1 VDWNHDDELQ
11 EIFRTEMEDRTPRL
25 IEGAEA
31 MIEGTLTAE
40 MTEICAREA
49 HTIKGTAKVMGF
61 EAIGNA
67 GGRLES
73 DWKAVQDHTIEASI
87 QLGRRF
93 LAVSQRLIP
102 AIESDPE
109 QGTPELSEALGALIR
124 GEDLSPDPVGPSK
137 APVETPIAMGEPPVT
152 ADEPASE
159 PVDAGKLDAPAEPE
173 PPAEPDDAH
182 KEGPGLI
189 VIDGAKGDG
198 PPPDPNIGNLGGLLS
213 STETFSSGETTGV
226 DTAKLY
232 RLINRVAEL
241 RLDAEALSVTVEALR
256 LAATSS
262 PREVASLAS
271 RWDTAI
277 HDINTAVAEIQQQAV
292 TLVAVPLSTVTG
304 TVPGLV
310 RFLAKKT
317 GREVRLEI
325 VDDDI
330 EVDLQILE
338 NLADAFRNLIV
349 NSIEHGIENPEDR
362 AAAGKPPVGTIS
374 IRARIE
380 DGRLSLSV
388 GDDGR
393 GLDWVALRQT
403 AVLNGLL
410 PPDEEISEEQLRV
423 LLFETG
429 ISTSPTHSELSGS
442 GQGFGNVAR
451 LVRDMR
457 GSVRLETETGVGTT
471 VTITVPAF
479 QSLQRAL
486 IVEAAG
492 RRWGLAE
499 PAVLDRFSIL
509 DADRVTVAG
518 SQEIVWGDGMLPIG
532 SFAAAAGLS
541 DSEPHRDVVVI
552 ATQAGPAALA
562 VTSVMGVREVATKSL
577 GPLVSG
583 TRLIT
588 GAALLGG
595 GELALM
601 LDANALG
608 ESSRKTRTELVP
620 DRLPRVLVVDDSP
633 GVRQIVAG
641 ALAAGGFDTA
651 VAASAEEALEMVA
664 AGGVDGMVVDYSMP
678 GSDGIALVEGVR
690 AHSATLPIVMM
701 SAVADRADQDRA
713 RSAGVDAYFD
723 KSDFREGA
731 LVSTL
736 HSLLEVADKGRE
748 AKAR

>member
-1 VDWNHDDELQ
+1 MARSVDWNQDDELQ
-11 EIFRTEMEDRTPRL
+11 VIFRTEMEERSPRL
-25 IEGAEA
+25 VEGAQA
-31 MIEGTLTAE
+31 MIDGALTAE
-40 MTEICAREA
+40 TTELCTREA

-61 EAIGNA
+61 QAIGDA

-73 DWKAVQDHTIEASI
+73 DWKAIQDHELEPTEA
-87 QLGRRF
+87 LGRRF
-93 LAVSQRLIP
+93 LAVSSQLLP
-102 AIESDPE
+102 AITADPQ
-109 QGTPELSEALGALIR
+109 QGTPELSAALRALIHSEEPLALESEAA
-124 GEDLSPDPVGPSK
+124 GEITP
-137 APVETPIAMGEPPVT
+137 EPIAMN
-152 ADEPASE
+152 DSS
-159 PVDAGKLDAPAEPE
+159 DAEGSVEQAAPERQRV
-173 PPAEPDDAH
+173 
-182 KEGPGLI
+182 EGPSLI
-189 VIDGAKGDG
+189 VIEGSKGQSA
-198 PPPDPNIGNLGGLLS
+198 PLNPNVGNLGGLLS
-213 STETFSSGETTGV
+213 TTETFSSGETTGV

-241 RLDAEALSVTVEALR
+241 RLDAEALGATVEALR
-256 LAATSS
+256 MAITSS

-271 RWDTAI
+271 RWEAAVMDI
-277 HDINTAVAEIQQQAV
+277 HEAVSEIQRQAV

-338 NLADAFRNLIV
+338 SLADAFRNLIV

-362 AAAGKPPVGTIS
+362 VAAGKSATGTLAIH
-374 IRARIE
+374 ATIE

-388 GDDGR
+388 TDDGR
-393 GLDWVALRQT
+393 GIDWAALRQA
-403 AVLNGLL
+403 AVLGGLL
-410 PPDEEISEEQLRV
+410 DADAEISEEQLRV

-442 GQGFGNVAR
+442 GQGFNNVAR

-457 GSVRLETETGVGTT
+457 GTVRLETELGVGTM

-492 RRWGLAE
+492 RRWGIAE
-499 PAVLDRFSIL
+499 PSVLDRFSIL
-509 DADRVTVAG
+509 DADRVMVAG
-518 SQEIVWGDGMLPIG
+518 SQEVVWGDGMLPIG
-532 SFAAAAGLS
+532 SFADAAGLR
-541 DSEPHRDVVVI
+541 DTEPHRDVVVL
-552 ATQAGPAALA
+552 ATQAGPVALA
-562 VTSVMGVREVATKSL
+562 VTSIMGVREVATKSL

-583 TRLIT
+583 SHLIT

-601 LDANALG
+601 LDANSLG
-608 ESSRKTRTELVP
+608 EASRKSRTALVP
-620 DRLPRVLVVDDSP
+620 DELPRVLVVDDSL

-641 ALAAGGFDTA
+641 ALAAGGFDTV
-651 VAASAEEALEMVA
+651 VAGSAEEAIEVVV
-664 AGGVDGMVVDYSMP
+664 AGGVDAIVVDYSMP
-678 GSDGIALVEGVR
+678 GSDGISLVEGVR
-690 AHSATLPIVMM
+690 ARSAALPIVMM
-701 SAVADRADQDRA
+701 SAVAERSDQDRA
-713 RSAGVDAYFD
+713 KAAGVDAYFD

-736 HSLLEVADKGRE
+736 HSLLERTDRGRE
-748 AKAR
+748 ARAR

>member
-1 VDWNHDDELQ
+1 MDWDQDDELQ
-11 EIFRTEMEDRTPRL
+11 AIFRTEMEERVPPL
-25 IEGAEA
+25 IEGAQA
-31 MIEGTLTAE
+31 MIDGALTAE
-40 MTEICAREA
+40 LTERCAREA

-61 EAIGNA
+61 QVIGDA

-73 DWKAVQDHTIEASI
+73 DWKEIQDHNLDPTA

-93 LAVSQRLIP
+93 LAVSRALLP
-102 AIESDPE
+102 AIDSDPE
-109 QGTPELSEALGALIR
+109 QGSPDLSGALTALIR
-124 GEDLSPDPVGPSK
+124 GEEPPPPS
-137 APVETPIAMGEPPVT
+137 APVEPVEEDPVAPPNVITLDQDTPAPE
-152 ADEPASE
+152 DEPAS
-159 PVDAGKLDAPAEPE
+159 PADS
-173 PPAEPDDAH
+173 AD
-182 KEGPGLI
+182 GPSLI
-189 VIDGAKGDG
+189 VIDGAKGESG
-198 PPPDPNIGNLGGLLS
+198 PINPNVGNLGGLLAT
-213 STETFSSGETTGV
+213 TETLASGETTGV

-241 RLDAEALSVTVEALR
+241 RLDAEALGGTVEALR
-256 LAATSS
+256 MAATSS

-271 RWDTAI
+271 RWEAAVV
-277 HDINTAVAEIQQQAV
+277 DINEAVSEIQQQAV
-292 TLVAVPLSTVTG
+292 TLVAVPISTVTG

-349 NSIEHGIENPEDR
+349 NAIEHGIENPEER
-362 AAAGKPPVGTIS
+362 AAAGKSATGTLSIS
-374 IRARIE
+374 ASVE
-380 DGRLSLSV
+380 DGRLSLAVS
-388 GDDGR
+388 DDGR
-393 GLDWVALRQT
+393 GMDWAALR
-403 AVLNGLL
+403 AVAADSNLVEPGT
-410 PPDEEISEEQLRV
+410 EISEKELRV

-429 ISTSPTHSELSGS
+429 ISTSPAHSELSGS
-442 GQGFGNVAR
+442 GQGFNNVAK

-457 GSVRLETETGVGTT
+457 GSVRLQTEPGAGTT

-499 PAVLDRFSIL
+499 LAVLDRFSIL

-518 SQEIVWGDGMLPIG
+518 SQEVVWGDGMLPIG
-532 SFAAAAGLS
+532 SFAVAAGLQ
-541 DSEPHRDVVVI
+541 DAEAHRDVVVV

-562 VTSVMGVREVATKSL
+562 VTSIMGVREVATKSL

-583 TRLIT
+583 TDLIT

-608 ESSRKTRTELVP
+608 EASRQSRGGVVP
-620 DRLPRVLVVDDSP
+620 DKLPRVLVVDDSP

-641 ALAAGGFDTA
+641 ALAAGGFDA
-651 VAASAEEALEMVA
+651 VVAGSAEEALEIVA
-664 AGGVDGMVVDYSMP
+664 GQNVDAIVVDYSMP

-690 AHSATLPIVMM
+690 A
-701 SAVADRADQDRA
+701 
-713 RSAGVDAYFD
+713 
-723 KSDFREGA
+723 
-731 LVSTL
+731 
-736 HSLLEVADKGRE
+736 
-748 AKAR
+748 

>member
-1 VDWNHDDELQ
+1 MDWNQDDELQ
-11 EIFRTEMEDRTPRL
+11 AIFRTEMEERAPRL
-25 IEGAEA
+25 IDGARA
-31 MIEGTLTAE
+31 MIDGTLTAE
-40 MTEICAREA
+40 MTELCAREA

-73 DWKAVQDHTIEASI
+73 DWKAVQDHTVDASA
-87 QLGRRF
+87 QLGRQF
-93 LAVSQRLIP
+93 LAVSERLLGAVDADP
-102 AIESDPE
+102 A
-109 QGTPELSEALGALIR
+109 QGTAELSEALGALIR
-124 GEDLSPDPVGPSK
+124 GEDPPPPGQSLTAVPEPIVLEE
-137 APVETPIAMGEPPVT
+137 APIDAEAPPVT
-152 ADEPASE
+152 
-159 PVDAGKLDAPAEPE
+159 PE
-173 PPAEPDDAH
+173 VPERG
-182 KEGPGLI
+182 GPGLI
-189 VIDGAKGDG
+189 VIDGAKGDT
-198 PPPDPNIGNLGGLLS
+198 PPPDPNVGNLGGLLS

-241 RLDAEALSVTVEALR
+241 RLDAEALSGTVEALR

-262 PREVASLAS
+262 PREVASLAT
-271 RWDTAI
+271 RWETAI
-277 HDINTAVAEIQQQAV
+277 HDIHSAVSEIQQQAV
-292 TLVAVPLSTVTG
+292 TLVAVPLSTVTS

-338 NLADAFRNLIV
+338 NLADAFRSLIV

-362 AAAGKPPVGTIS
+362 IAAGKPAVGTIS
-374 IRARIE
+374 IRAGID
-380 DGRLSLSV
+380 DGRLSLSI
-388 GDDGR
+388 GDDGM
-393 GLDWVALRQT
+393 GLDWAALRQT

-410 PPDEEISEEQLRV
+410 PADGEISEEQLRV

-429 ISTSPTHSELSGS
+429 ISTSPTHSELSGN

-451 LVRDMR
+451 LIRDMR
-457 GSVRLETETGVGTT
+457 GSVRLETESGVGTT

-509 DADRVTVAG
+509 DADRFTVAG
-518 SQEIVWGDGMLPIG
+518 SQEISWGDGMLPIG

-541 DSEPHRDVVVI
+541 DSEPHRDVVVV

-583 TRLIT
+583 THLIT

-608 ESSRKTRTELVP
+608 EANRQSRAGLVP
-620 DRLPRVLVVDDSP
+620 DQLPRVLVVDDSP

-651 VAASAEEALEMVA
+651 VAGSAEEALEIVA
-664 AGGVDGMVVDYSMP
+664 AGGVDGIVVDYSMP

-690 AHSATLPIVMM
+690 ARSATLPIVMM
-701 SAVADRADQDRA
+701 SAVAGRSDQDRA
-713 RSAGVDAYFD
+713 RAAGVDAYFD

-736 HSLLEVADKGRE
+736 HSLLEAADKGRE
-748 AKAR
+748 ANAR

>member
-1 VDWNHDDELQ
+1 LRNGEVVDWNQDDELQ
-11 EIFRTEMEDRTPRL
+11 AIFRTEMEERAPRL
-25 IEGAEA
+25 IVGAEA
-31 MIEGTLTAE
+31 MMDGSLAAELIES
-40 MTEICAREA
+40 CAREA

-61 EAIGNA
+61 EAIGEA
-67 GGRLES
+67 GGRLEG
-73 DWKAVQDHTIEASI
+73 DWKAVADHSLDPSPE
-87 QLGRRF
+87 LGRRF
-93 LAVSQRLIP
+93 LAVSRQLLP
-102 AIESDPE
+102 AIEADPQ
-109 QGTPELSEALGALIR
+109 QGTPELSAALRALINSEEPPTAVES
-124 GEDLSPDPVGPSK
+124 GPAELS
-137 APVETPIAMGEPPVT
+137 GEPLGMAEV
-152 ADEPASE
+152 
-159 PVDAGKLDAPAEPE
+159 PVDQAAVKPQDGGGPA
-173 PPAEPDDAH
+173 
-182 KEGPGLI
+182 LI
-189 VIDGAKGDG
+189 VIDGAKGKN

-213 STETFSSGETTGV
+213 TTETFASGETTGV

-241 RLDAEALSVTVEALR
+241 RLDVEALALTVEALR
-256 LAATSS
+256 KAATSS
-262 PREVASLAS
+262 PREVASLAT
-271 RWDTAI
+271 RWETAVV
-277 HDINTAVAEIQQQAV
+277 DINKAAAEIQQQAV

-338 NLADAFRNLIV
+338 SLADAFRNLIV

-362 AAAGKPPVGTIS
+362 VAAGKSATGTLR
-374 IRARIE
+374 IRAGI
-380 DGRLSLSV
+380 DDARLSLSV
-388 GDDGR
+388 QDDGR
-393 GLDWVALRQT
+393 GIDWAALRQA
-403 AVLNGLL
+403 AVVSGLVEA
-410 PPDEEISEEQLRV
+410 DAEISEEQLRV
-423 LLFETG
+423 ILFETG

-442 GQGFGNVAR
+442 GQGFNNVAR

-457 GSVRLETETGVGTT
+457 GSVRLETELGVGTS

-509 DADRVTVAG
+509 DADRVMVAG
-518 SQEIVWGDGMLPIG
+518 SQEVVWGDGMLPIA
-532 SFAAAAGLS
+532 SFAAAAGLP
-541 DSEPHRDVVVI
+541 DTEPHRDVVVL
-552 ATQAGPAALA
+552 ATQGGPAALA
-562 VTSVMGVREVATKSL
+562 VTSVVGVREVATKSL

-583 TRLIT
+583 THLIT

-608 ESSRKTRTELVP
+608 EASRSIRSGLIP
-620 DRLPRVLVVDDSP
+620 DTLPRVLVVDDSP

-641 ALAAGGFDTA
+641 ALAAGGFDAA
-651 VAASAEEALEMVA
+651 VAGSTEEAFEIVA
-664 AGGVDGMVVDYSMP
+664 AGGVDAIVVDYSMP

-690 AHSATLPIVMM
+690 ARSAALPIVMM
-701 SAVADRADQDRA
+701 SAVAARADQDRA
-713 RSAGVDAYFD
+713 RAAGVDAYFD

-736 HSLLEVADKGRE
+736 HSLLERTDKGRE
-748 AKAR
+748 ARAR

>member
-1 VDWNHDDELQ
+1 VDWNQDDELQ
-11 EIFRTEMEDRTPRL
+11 TIFRTEMEDRAPRL
-25 IEGAEA
+25 IEGARA
-31 MIEGTLTAE
+31 MIDGNLTAE
-40 MTEICAREA
+40 MTELCAREA

-61 EAIGNA
+61 AAIGDA

-73 DWKAVQDHTIEASI
+73 DWKAVQDYAVDASA

-93 LAVSQRLIP
+93 LALSQQLVP
-102 AIESDPE
+102 AIDADPE
-109 QGTPELSEALGALIR
+109 QGTPELSAALGALIR
-124 GEDLSPDPVGPSK
+124 GEDLPSDF
-137 APVETPIAMGEPPVT
+137 IDDT
-152 ADEPASE
+152 ADMA
-159 PVDAGKLDAPAEPE
+159 PE
-173 PPAEPDDAH
+173 PISLGDVPISADPLSTELDFSD
-182 KEGPGLI
+182 GPGLI
-189 VIDGAKGDG
+189 VIDGAKGDS
-198 PPPDPNIGNLGGLLS
+198 PPPDPNVGNLGGLLS

-241 RLDAEALSVTVEALR
+241 RLDAEALSGTVEALR

-262 PREVASLAS
+262 PREVASLAT
-271 RWDTAI
+271 RWETAI
-277 HDINTAVAEIQQQAV
+277 HDINIAVSEIQQQAV
-292 TLVAVPLSTVTG
+292 TLVAVPLSTVTA

-325 VDDDI
+325 VDDDL

-362 AAAGKPPVGTIS
+362 ARVGKPPVGTIS
-374 IRARIE
+374 IRAAID
-380 DGRLSLSV
+380 DGRLSLAV

-393 GLDWVALRQT
+393 GLDWAALRQT
-403 AVLNGLL
+403 AALDGLL
-410 PPDEEISEEQLRV
+410 PPDGEVSEEQLRV

-442 GQGFGNVAR
+442 GEGFGNVAR

-583 TRLIT
+583 THLIT

-608 ESSRKTRTELVP
+608 EASRQSRSGLVP
-620 DRLPRVLVVDDSP
+620 DQLQRILVVDDSP

-641 ALAAGGFDTA
+641 ALAAGGFDTV
-651 VAASAEEALEMVA
+651 VAGSAEEALEVVA
-664 AGGVDGMVVDYSMP
+664 AGGVDGIVVDYSMP

-690 AHSATLPIVMM
+690 ARSATLPIVMM
-701 SAVADRADQDRA
+701 SAVAERSDQDRA
-713 RSAGVDAYFD
+713 KVAGVDAYFD

-736 HSLLEVADKGRE
+736 HSLLEGADKGRE
-748 AKAR
+748 ATAR